1 MSLSNALVSLW
12 LLPVA
17 VQVVLP
23 LAIFL
28 GFLGKRFYEI
38 VFVKREIADHHTSEV
53 HQSV

>member
-23 LAIFL
+23 LAILL
-28 GFLGKRFYEI
+28 GFLGKRFYENLFI
-38 VFVKREIADHHTSEV
+38 KREIANHHNSEV
-53 HQSV
+53 RQSV